1 MNITKFANGN
11 INLKCNDG
19 EKSYYGIASSD
30 DLMWADLSLFVSSC
44 DGWMYLYD
52 SNKDLLYSINDYGYD
67 NITDLIRG
75 DMVKL
80 TPLKLDDEAREIVND
95 QYN

>member
-1 MNITKFANGN
+1 MKITKFDNGN

-19 EKSYYGIASSD
+19 EKSYYDIAVSD
-30 DLMWADLSLFVSSC
+30 DLMWADLSLFQSSV
-44 DGWMYLYD
+44 DGWGYLYD
-52 SNKDLLYSINDYGYD
+52 SNKDLLYSTNDYGYD
-67 NITDLIRG
+67 HITDLIRG

-80 TPLKLDDEAREIVND
+80 TPLKLDDEAREIIND

>member
-1 MNITKFANGN
+1 MKITKFKNGN

-19 EKSYYGIASSD
+19 EKSYYDIAMSD
-30 DLMWADLSLFVSSC
+30 GLMWADLSLFTSSV

-52 SNKDLLYSINDYGYD
+52 ANKSLLYSINDYGYD

-75 DMVKL
+75 DMVKMM
-80 TPLKLDDEAREIVND
+80 PLKHDDELKEIIEE